1 MPYTINALENQVV
14 ITFTGM
20 TLAEVQAYLAARE
33 NLLMALR
40 WHVTEVNGHGG
51 GQFVV
56 SLHRSLTVGD
66 EQALQQAMT

>member
-20 TLAEVQAYLAARE
+20 TLAEVQAYLAARA
-33 NLLMALR
+33 NLLTALR
-40 WHVTEVNGHGG
+40 WHGTEGNGPGG

-56 SLHRSLTVGD
+56 SLHRSLTVGNK
-66 EQALQQAMT
+66 QALQQAMS